1 MLLEN
6 AELKAQKAERDAELI
21 EIAKKTARL
30 VRKEPGQSPKAISPG
45 TNKKKPGSA
54 TKRAEISAETKE
66 KYCEEMLA
74 DKPRFTKLQDFW
86 KAQSSRYGITKK
98 QLSHML
104 ANHESYKQLVSQ
116 NKLKNLRKQEKS
128 KRKRAQG
135 GGRKL
140 AFPDIISSMKQ
151 WLSLERACG
160 NTISKQDLMAEY
172 MARLQLTA
180 NELRNKASAKDIT
193 ALQRAE
199 LLKDSS
205 EREERKTK
213 LLENHG
219 YRKTIS
225 QRLVGWLDAKYMATE
240 LVTNISATEAQT
252 RTKLTWQEFDHS
264 LWLSTCASQ
273 QVSAESKRVSSPVQ
287 FISARPQLVIGFSD
301 QVPLWAKAT
310 GRRAVFA
317 QEELHKSDDVKE
329 FSSVRQAIKE
339 VMHSAGG
346 PDMLVEQLAPATPGA
361 KAKQQLTFESSQ
373 SSPKGS
379 VVRQLSFASADTSSP
394 ARLSEKD
401 SMVKKAS
408 FDSAPPIQSPEDA
421 EQIVPASPQQ
431 DAEASTQQ
439 GAASSSQPSAPAAK
453 PGLPQPGSTTLIGIS
468 GEDRYRITYEARQL
482 LHSVYASEDK
492 EIIGSVGKGLLVVPG
507 QWARL
512 SNISNSGTWLKTE
525 SFKVGDAVIARTQG
539 TSAGRVLLPYRKL
552 RASNPELMSNIE
564 LMQQPAAHVDSVIL
578 SWSIEAQAQ
587 QYPASL
593 WQRDCFSSVFSDTA
607 TEAMALANQVSCLVA
622 EKCTSKLQITD
633 TDFAKQFKAIVRM
646 KLIELR
652 AQWQKQRKE
661 EHSVWK
667 VGPLEIVTAVV
678 HAQEVM
684 SDKNLSDNWVLR
696 AAVRNGIV
704 VYRPDPASGRLVEL
718 LSQSWAKEMGL
729 EVGTKRYSP
738 EWLRD
743 RLKWRDDEGVPIKA
757 DWNLSKTA
765 KNISDLQVW
774 DYWHPEYDKELDEEE
789 KRPEIEDAIADDLEL
804 ELQNSLS
811 LRKSSIQKNGHS

>member
-1 MLLEN
+1 MSWGFASTLYSTKVKKQLRARGGGAESTPQKGSTGSPESSPPSSGRLQSGLGKFFGSGSQKRGAEKPVSEELVPQKRQRLSRFQQDAMRERNELLREN
-6 AELKAQKAERDAELI
+6 AELKAQKAERDSELI

-30 VRKEPGQSPKAISPG
+30 VRREPQQSPQASSSG
-45 TNKKKPGSA
+45 TNRKKPGSA
-54 TKRAEISAETKE
+54 TKRAEISAETKV

-74 DKPRFTKLQDFW
+74 DKPRFTKLEDFW
-86 KAQSSRYGITKK
+86 KAQSSKYGITKK

-116 NKLKNLRKQEKS
+116 SKLKNLRKQEKS

-140 AFPDIISSMKQ
+140 AFPDILSSMKQ

-180 NELRNKASAKDIT
+180 NELRNKASNKDIT

-199 LLKDSS
+199 LLKDSTER

-213 LLENHG
+213 LLENLG
-219 YRKTIS
+219 YRKITAF
-225 QRLVGWLDAKYMATE
+225 RLVSWLDAKYMATE
-240 LVTNISATEAQT
+240 LVTNISATEAET

-264 LWLSTCASQ
+264 LWLSTLASQ
-273 QVSAESKRVSSPVQ
+273 QVLAESKRVSGPVQ
-287 FISARPQLVIGFSD
+287 FISARHQLVIGFSD

-329 FSSVRQAIKE
+329 FSSVREAIKE

-346 PDMLVEQLAPATPGA
+346 PDMLVEQLVPAPKA

-379 VVRQLSFASADTSSP
+379 VVRQLSFASADSGSP
-394 ARLSEKD
+394 SKFSEKD
-401 SMVKKAS
+401 SLVKKAS
-408 FDSAPPIQSPEDA
+408 FDSAPPSQSPEDA

-453 PGLPQPGSTTLIGIS
+453 PALPQPGSTTLIGIS

-482 LHSVYASEDK
+482 LHNVYASEDK

-512 SNISNSGTWLKTE
+512 SNISDSGTWLQTE
-525 SFKVGDAVIARTQG
+525 SFKVGDTVITRTNQ
-539 TSAGRVLLPYRKL
+539 TNHTIVYHDHSCFFCLAET
-552 RASNPELMSNIE
+552 NPLE
-564 LMQQPAAHVDSVIL
+564 
-578 SWSIEAQAQ
+578 
-587 QYPASL
+587 SL
-593 WQRDCFSSVFSDTA
+593 WF
-607 TEAMALANQVSCLVA
+607 
-622 EKCTSKLQITD
+622 
-633 TDFAKQFKAIVRM
+633 
-646 KLIELR
+646 
-652 AQWQKQRKE
+652 
-661 EHSVWK
+661 
-667 VGPLEIVTAVV
+667 
-678 HAQEVM
+678 
-684 SDKNLSDNWVLR
+684 
-696 AAVRNGIV
+696 
-704 VYRPDPASGRLVEL
+704 
-718 LSQSWAKEMGL
+718 
-729 EVGTKRYSP
+729 
-738 EWLRD
+738 
-743 RLKWRDDEGVPIKA
+743 
-757 DWNLSKTA
+757 
-765 KNISDLQVW
+765 
-774 DYWHPEYDKELDEEE
+774 
-789 KRPEIEDAIADDLEL
+789 
-804 ELQNSLS
+804 
-811 LRKSSIQKNGHS
+811 